1 MKSISRPQVAGPI
14 LALAVALGFAGTASA
29 AAINGAIFTT
39 TNDGQVVNGNNY
51 AAKGDVYL
59 MGGPTG
65 APCEAGK
72 IDNGDYYFQVTS
84 PNGVALLSTD
94 AIGSRGFSM
103 LNGLIVG
110 YAGPHGQGVGPCAS
124 DTVQLIPFSNTPNAG
139 GVYKV
144 WVTHQ
149 ADYAPGS
156 GSHGFVPG
164 STKTDN
170 FRIKPYVVN
179 DPYGTINA
187 YKFYDKNANGVWDG
201 DEVPLRNWLM
211 TLMPPDPG
219 TSKLTNSNGQAQ
231 FGSLDP
237 GTYSVTEGVA
247 GGTWVH
253 SGSSIDGVLTANS
266 PENPITG
273 LVLDP
278 GETINVEFGNYCT
291 CASRGKTL
299 GFWSNKNGQSKL
311 NDVDTQEPY
320 ATNMTREFGIL
331 NDLHLRTAVG
341 DDFDLDPSSSDAT
354 NYTTFRNW
362 LLAGNATNM
371 AYMLSV
377 QLAAMQL
384 NVEAKFVDPNNFY
397 IPFGGTIGD
406 LIADANDALAAD
418 GLTLD
423 GDPNRALQEE
433 LKNYL
438 DQLNNNA
445 RVVRAKPCGYKFYL
459 PTY

>member
-1 MKSISRPQVAGPI
+1 MEKSNILRITAITFAFGLLAGP
-14 LALAVALGFAGTASA
+14 AS

-39 TNDGQVVNGNNY
+39 TADGQVVNGNNY
-51 AAKGDVYL
+51 AVKSDVYL

-72 IDNGDYYFQVTS
+72 IDNGNYYFQVTS
-84 PNGVALLSTD
+84 PSGASLLSTD
-94 AIGSRGFSM
+94 AITDRGFSM
-103 LNGLIVG
+103 LDGLIVG
-110 YAGPHGQGVGPCAS
+110 YSGPHGHSVGPCGS
-124 DTVQLIPFSNTPNAG
+124 DTVQLIPFSNTPNEG

-149 ADYAPGS
+149 EDYAPGS
-156 GSHGFVPG
+156 GRFGFVPG
-164 STKTDN
+164 NTKTDN
-170 FRIKPYVVN
+170 FRIKPQIVSYK
-179 DPYGTINA
+179 GKINA

-219 TSKLTNSNGQAQ
+219 TSKLTDSNGRAQ
-231 FGSLDP
+231 FGGLLPD
-237 GTYSVTEGVA
+237 TYSVTEGIF

-253 SGSSIDGVLTANS
+253 SGSSVDGVLTPNS
-266 PENPITG
+266 PENPITNIM
-273 LVLDP
+273 LHA

-299 GFWSNKNGQSKL
+299 GFWSNRNGQTKL
-311 NDVDTQEPY
+311 NDVDTQEAY

-331 NDLHLRTAVG
+331 NALNLRNENG
-341 DDFDLDPSSSDAT
+341 DDFDLDPAASDAD
-354 NYTTFRNW
+354 NYAALRAW

-377 QLAAMQL
+377 QLATMQL
-384 NVEAKFVDPNNFY
+384 NVEAGFVKPDNFY
-397 IPFGGTIGD
+397 IPSGGTIAE
-406 LIADANDALAAD
+406 LMTDANDALAD
-418 GLTLD
+418 GYTPD

-445 RVVRAKPCGYKFYL
+445 TVVQAKPCPYKFYL